1 MENKGAVV
9 LGKIYVVGAGP
20 GDPELITLR
29 GFFLLLSADA
39 VIAGSLVPEELVDI
53 MREKV
58 VYRERLTKER
68 HEEAVATAIRLAKE
82 GKTVVGLKNGD
93 PVLYGRGFEI
103 CEEANREG
111 VPCEIVPGVTSL
123 TAAAAKYKIPIGR
136 GGRPILLKT
145 GRSSGDPD
153 VVIFMPENGAEG
165 LVVEDLYGPGERIY
179 QGKPRGRP
187 AIVFQ
192 IKG

>member
-1 MENKGAVV
+1 MV

-39 VIAGSLVPEELVDI
+39 VIAGSLVPEELVDLV
-53 MREKV
+53 REKV

-68 HEEAVATAIRLAKE
+68 HEEAVAAAIRLAKE
-82 GKTVVGLKNGD
+82 GKTVVVLKNGD

-111 VPCEIVPGVTSL
+111 VPCEIVPGVTSSL
-123 TAAAAKYKIPIGR
+123 QPRRSIKSPSGARPPHFVKNREELGGSGR
-136 GGRPILLKT
+136 GDIH
-145 GRSSGDPD
+145 
-153 VVIFMPENGAEG
+153 A
-165 LVVEDLYGPGERIY
+165 
-179 QGKPRGRP
+179 
-187 AIVFQ
+187 
-192 IKG
+192 